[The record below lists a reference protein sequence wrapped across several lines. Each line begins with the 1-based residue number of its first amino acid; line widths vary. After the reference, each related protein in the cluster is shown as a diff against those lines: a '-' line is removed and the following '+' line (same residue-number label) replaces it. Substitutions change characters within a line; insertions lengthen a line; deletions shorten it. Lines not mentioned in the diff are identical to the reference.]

1 MKIEDIAQVA
11 HEINKAY
18 CSSLGDDTQPDWID
32 APQWQKDS
40 AVSGVQFHIS
50 TPDAGGDES
59 HNAWLAVKAA
69 DGWKYGEVK
78 DADKKEHPCFIPYSE
93 LPLEQRVKD
102 YLFAAVVDSLC
113 RFIPVIFTLDDF
125 KQAAK
130 EIGMVVHNDMRMPV
144 DLLDGIDVDG
154 ERIILTAFERG
165 LESMNDFKADML
177 GHKLT
182 HIAFYQYIPHRK
194 SDRSIGHSIRFC
206 ALTEEEFLIKK
217 KEIK

>member
-40 AVSGVQFHIS
+40 AVSSVQFHIS
-50 TPDAGGDES
+50 TPDAGGDAS

-113 RFIPVIFTLDDF
+113 RFIPVILTLDDF

-130 EIGMVVHNDMRMPV
+130 DNGMIVHNDMRMPV

-154 ERIILTAFERG
+154 ERIILTAVSRFV
-165 LESMNDFKADML
+165 ESMDDFKSDML
-177 GHKLT
+177 GKKFT
-182 HIAFYQYIPHRK
+182 HIAFYQYDQHIIFDMPIRH
-194 SDRSIGHSIRFC
+194 IIRFC
-206 ALTEEEFLIKK
+206 ALTEEEFLNKK